1 MSAKQRLM
9 SEYKGLE
16 KEKWVNIE
24 VRGILLYLVVIKNA
38 DNTLSLMKAVSSN
51 GASALWSST
60 QTAPSMVPILR

>member
-24 VRGILLYLVVIKNA
+24 VRGALLHIFVENA
-38 DNTLSLMKAVSSN
+38 NNGLSSTKPLSSN
-51 GASALWSST
+51 GASALWS
-60 QTAPSMVPILR
+60 